1 MWYVYIVECNN
12 RNFYTGATN
21 DIERRLKTHCAGR
34 GARYTRIFGVKA
46 LVYQEACGDQ
56 SCALK
61 REREIKRLTKD
72 GKIKL
77 ISEKKK
83 RRKRTRRT
91 VERG

>member
-1 MWYVYIVECNN
+1 MWHVYIIECNN
-12 RNFYTGATN
+12 QNFYTGATN
-21 DIERRLKTHCAGR
+21 DVERRLKMHSAGR
-34 GARYTRIFGVKA
+34 GARYTRIFGVKC

-77 ISEKKK
+77 ISAQKK
-83 RRKRTRRT
+83 RRRR
-91 VERG
+91 VKNH